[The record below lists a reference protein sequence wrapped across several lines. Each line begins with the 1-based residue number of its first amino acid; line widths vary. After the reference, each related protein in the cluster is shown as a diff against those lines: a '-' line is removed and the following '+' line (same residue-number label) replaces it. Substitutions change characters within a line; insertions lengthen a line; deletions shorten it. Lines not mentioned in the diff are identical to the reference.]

1 MSFLEVKNLKKY
13 FFSENKLVHAV
24 DGVSFVVKKGETI
37 GLVGESGCGKTT
49 LGKTI
54 LRLFEPTDG
63 EIYLEG
69 QNLLKLNKKEMRNV
83 RKGMQL
89 VFQDPIGSLNPRM
102 TIETII
108 GRPLEIYNVAHGNQ
122 KRRIVS
128 GLLAQVGLNPDH
140 IDRYPHEF
148 SGGQRQR
155 IAIAR
160 AIALKPS
167 FVVLDEPTSSLDVSV
182 QAQILN
188 LLKELQYDFDLT
200 YLFISHNLHV
210 THFMSDRIG
219 VMYLGKLV
227 EMASAKEIFDDSQHP
242 YTKALISAIP
252 TADPEVRNR
261 RIILSGDV
269 PSPIDPPS
277 GCRFC
282 PRCFSKEKKC
292 EKEEPKLIKA
302 EKNHLVACHLL

>member
-1 MSFLEVKNLKKY
+1 MSLLEVKNLKKY
-13 FFSENKLVHAV
+13 FLSENKLVYAV
-24 DGVSFVVKKGETI
+24 DGVSFIVKKGETI

-63 EIYLEG
+63 EIYLKG
-69 QNLLKLNKKEMRNV
+69 RNLLKLHKKEMRNV
-83 RKGMQL
+83 RKEMQL
-89 VFQDPIGSLNPRM
+89 VFQDPMGSLNPRM
-102 TIETII
+102 TVESII
-108 GRPLEIYNVAHGNQ
+108 GRPLEIYNVARGNQ
-122 KRRIVS
+122 KRKKVS
-128 GLLAQVGLNPDH
+128 ELLVQVGLNPDH

-188 LLKELQYDFDLT
+188 LLKDLQKNFDLT

-210 THFMSDRIG
+210 TYFMSDRIG

-227 EMASAKEIFDDSQHP
+227 EVATAKEIFDNSQHP
-242 YTKALISAIP
+242 YTKALISAVP
-252 TADPEVRNR
+252 TADSEIKKH

-269 PSPIDPPS
+269 PSPIDPPP

-282 PRCFSKEKKC
+282 TRCLSKEKKC
-292 EKEEPKLIKA
+292 EEEEPKLIEV
-302 EKNHLVACHLL
+302 EKKHLVACHLL